1 MTCSTRDAVH
11 RRETLLGLGSGP
23 TTLPPWSVAWHPL
36 ARRGC
41 PLRASRPSARP
52 AATGLACERQMPLAD
67 FCNCK
72 EYEHTGERPIPARSE
87 PVTGSFRCAP
97 RVAPRSARRRRG
109 KRSRSS
115 AGAEAPPR
123 RPRAR
128 RVSVRAAADR
138 PARRASDTSVVTAAP
153 DPRRWRRRDAS
164 RFGLG
169 RPHAR
174 APRRERAFEQP
185 RCLSLP
191 RKPTL
196 PLGLRRFARRRLGAP
211 KGSLL
216 SDVHA
221 FVTGRCSSP

>member
-1 MTCSTRDAVH
+1 MPSIV
-11 RRETLLGLGSGP
+11 EKPFSGSAP
-23 TTLPPWSVAWHPL
+23 VPRLC
-36 ARRGC
+36 RRG
-41 PLRASRPSARP
+41 PSPGVPWLVAVARFELAVRPPTRPRPDLRLGGRRHSPTSAIAKSTSTPASDPS
-52 AATGLACERQMPLAD
+52 L
-67 FCNCK
+67 
-72 EYEHTGERPIPARSE
+72 HRSE

-109 KRSRSS
+109 KRNRSS

-138 PARRASDTSVVTAAP
+138 PARRASDTSLVTAAP

-185 RCLSLP
+185 RCLPLP
-191 RKPTL
+191 GKMTS
-196 PLGLRRFARRRLGAP
+196 PLGLRRFARRRLSAP

-216 SDVHA
+216 SGVRA